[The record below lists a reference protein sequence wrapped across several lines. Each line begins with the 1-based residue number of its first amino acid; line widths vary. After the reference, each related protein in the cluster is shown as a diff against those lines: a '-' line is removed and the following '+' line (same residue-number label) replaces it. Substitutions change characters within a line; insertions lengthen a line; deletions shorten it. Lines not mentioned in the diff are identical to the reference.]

1 MSSLSDQR
9 KEPDLAGMGMRIFVS
24 PAQTAFYII
33 LVIMGI
39 LGNTT
44 VILVIGK
51 SIILEHNWGRNSDII
66 IVNMAMSNLLVSL
79 LRNTLLITSEIGLQI
94 YTAKGFC
101 QLLMGMSVW
110 LRSVNAWSTLFL
122 SAFHLQTLKRVAP
135 GAANGPR
142 GVPKTLLMCL
152 GLIWIGNL
160 IYSIPAHIFSS
171 NGNKNTTETL
181 MLVSSTTRPLLGC
194 VWNFPSTSGLAY
206 ATTSLVIH
214 EMIPIILM
222 AVTNLTSLY
231 TLYTHGRNPRK
242 DAPVLKR
249 VPAEKRAAKVI
260 LTLIILFILSWGTS
274 VISVNYFNYNRG
286 SSADYLLVIARFANI
301 IFIALSPVVLAVGHR
316 QLRSCIRSTLV
327 H

>member
-9 KEPDLAGMGMRIFVS
+9 KDLAGMRMHIFVS

-79 LRNTLLITSEIGLQI
+79 LRNTLLIISEFGLQI

-135 GAANGPR
+135 GATNGPR
-142 GVPKTLLMCL
+142 GAPKTLLMCL

-194 VWNFPSTSGLAY
+194 VWNFPSTIGLAY

-222 AVTNLTSLY
+222 AITNLTSLY
-231 TLYTHGRNPRK
+231 TLYTHGRNPQK

-260 LTLIILFILSWGTS
+260 LTLILLFILSWGTS

-286 SSADYLLVIARFANI
+286 SSADYLMVIARFANI
-301 IFIALSPVVLAVGHR
+301 IFIALSPVILAVGHR

>member
-1 MSSLSDQR
+1 MSSHSDQR
-9 KEPDLAGMGMRIFVS
+9 KDLAGMGMHIFVS

-79 LRNTLLITSEIGLQI
+79 LRNTLLIISEFGLQI

-194 VWNFPSTSGLAY
+194 VWNFPSTIGLAY

-286 SSADYLLVIARFANI
+286 SSADYLMVIARFANI
-301 IFIALSPVVLAVGHR
+301 IFIALSPVILAVGHR